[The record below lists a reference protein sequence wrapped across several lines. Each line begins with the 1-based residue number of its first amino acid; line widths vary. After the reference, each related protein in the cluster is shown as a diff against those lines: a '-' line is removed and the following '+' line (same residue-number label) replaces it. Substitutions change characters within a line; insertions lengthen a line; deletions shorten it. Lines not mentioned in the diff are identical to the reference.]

1 MTEAPQAPTGP
12 LPSAVLFDF
21 DGTLADTFP
30 RVERLLPRL
39 ARELRFRD
47 PGDEGVRQLRGH
59 SMPRILSDLG
69 IPWWKVPL
77 VLWRARALL
86 EADVETIPLF
96 PGIVELLGG
105 LDKAGIEWGI
115 LTSNGIDVVRRT
127 LYQNGAPEPGWLEA
141 GLGLSG
147 KAKRICRMAK
157 HWGIEPGEM
166 VLVADETRDVEASRK
181 AQVPMIAATWG
192 YNTAQALVEAGATR
206 LAQDVGELR
215 RMLLGKEGGD
225 AASKEGVVV
234 EDKP

>member
-1 MTEAPQAPTGP
+1 MLQAPQEPSPP

-39 ARELRFRD
+39 ARELGFTD
-47 PGDEGVRQLRGH
+47 PGEEGIRQLRGRNL
-59 SMPRILSDLG
+59 PRILSQLG

-96 PGIVELLGG
+96 PGIADLLND
-105 LDKAGIEWGI
+105 LDKAGMEWGI

-127 LYQNGAPEPGWLEA
+127 LYQNAAPEPGWLEA
-141 GLGLSG
+141 GLGLAG
-147 KAKRICRMAK
+147 KAKRICRMAR
-157 HWGIEPGEM
+157 HWGIPTGEL

-181 AQVPMIAATWG
+181 AQVPMIAVTWG
-192 YNTAQALVEAGATR
+192 YNTEAALAEAGATR
-206 LAQDVGELR
+206 LARDVGELR
-215 RMLLGKEGGD
+215 RMLLGKADGGET
-225 AASKEGVVV
+225 SKEGVVV
-234 EDKP
+234 EEKG